1 MSGSGKSVALHV
13 LEDTGYYCV
22 DNLPPE
28 LLPSLVALTLQRGDR
43 RLAIAMDVRSSK
55 SLPLV
60 PALLADLNAQG
71 VSLRSLF
78 LDATTATLVRRFSES
93 RRRHPLSIQS
103 DNERNRMLVDAIAL
117 EREMLGS
124 LREHSVVIDTSLIP
138 TGQLLGYVKALVSVP
153 PAHMTMV
160 FESFAFKRGIPVDA
174 DFLFDVRML
183 PNPHYEPELRLL
195 TGLDDEVAKFLMN
208 QESVQRMITQIAEFL
223 LACLEPLVQNHRSY
237 VTVAIGCTGGQHRSV
252 FIVESLARLFGEKW
266 FTLTRHRELDAK

>member
-1 MSGSGKSVALHV
+1 
-13 LEDTGYYCV
+13 
-22 DNLPPE
+22 
-28 LLPSLVALTLQRGDR
+28 
-43 RLAIAMDVRSSK
+43 
-55 SLPLV
+55 
-60 PALLADLNAQG
+60 
-71 VSLRSLF
+71 
-78 LDATTATLVRRFSES
+78 
-93 RRRHPLSIQS
+93 
-103 DNERNRMLVDAIAL
+103 MLVDAIAL
-117 EREMLGS
+117 EREMLVS

-195 TGLDDEVAKFLMN
+195 TGLDDEVAKFLMS
-208 QESVQRMITQIAEFL
+208 QEAVQRMITQIAEFL
-223 LACLEPLVQNHRSY
+223 QACLEPLVQNHRSY